1 MGNAVPADSGAE
13 TAGAMAIG
21 VGTASG
27 AVFEGP
33 VQAAIARLNT
43 PSDAATAHRRSDDVS
58 GSRLRS
64 CMSGTPQVLYICSR
78 NFRTPAKYYVS
89 TGGIGFLDRSATD
102 APVPKS
108 PT

>member
-1 MGNAVPADSGAE
+1 MGDAVPADSGADVPCAE

-21 VGTASG
+21 VGAASG
-27 AVFEGP
+27 AVFDGP

-64 CMSGTPQVLYICSR
+64 CMSGTPQVLYIC
-78 NFRTPAKYYVS
+78 
-89 TGGIGFLDRSATD
+89 
-102 APVPKS
+102 
-108 PT
+108 